1 MKIILSEKETIPSY
15 NIFKIYKMIRLHKH
29 IISLKLLLIIQVCYS
44 NESLDSLIQT
54 LEYKIDQKVL
64 YDHHHESQI
73 KSLQEKLKTST
84 NYEDQYN
91 LTKEIF
97 ELYRFYNF
105 DYALNYIEKNKELA
119 GCFENPSYEQETTLS
134 LGLLLGE
141 SGRYKEAIDALDNID
156 RTTLNEELI
165 NNYYLAYKD
174 AYSGLSFNT
183 VVNNNKDVYSK
194 LYIAY
199 QDSIYSR
206 LDSRSE
212 EVLRLKENE
221 YKKVNAIDSALNV
234 NSRRLDN
241 VKKGSRGYSL
251 ITFERSLIYDLAH
264 NIEKQKEFL
273 ILSAI
278 SDIEASVK
286 DNASIGLLA
295 KILFLEGDIDRAH
308 KYINTSFEDANF
320 YNSPLRYI
328 NIASSLPLIT
338 KAYNEQRT
346 KQKQRLK
353 NSLIFISILAGF
365 LLVTTY
371 LIIKQ
376 IKKLRLVRNSLSNA
390 NRELHNLNSKLN
402 KSNKDLQQL
411 YLNLSESNSIKEHY
425 IGTFLNLYS
434 EYIDKLDVYRKLVR
448 KYIRANRLN
457 TLFEL
462 SKSKKMIDEELEI
475 FHKNFDTSFLH
486 MHPQF
491 VAAVNSLLK
500 PDQQIILENHER
512 LNTELRILALIKLR
526 ITSSSSIA
534 KILRYSVNTIYNYR
548 ASIKNKAINKNDLEK
563 EIRNIK

>member
-1 MKIILSEKETIPSY
+1 MGR
-15 NIFKIYKMIRLHKH
+15 IYKY
-29 IISLKLLLIIQVCYS
+29 IISFNLLLAIQVCYS
-44 NESLDSLIQT
+44 NKPLDSLVQA
-54 LEYKIDQKVL
+54 LEYKIDQKPL
-64 YDHHHESQI
+64 FDHYHELQI
-73 KSLQEKLKTST
+73 KSLQRKLDSST
-84 NYEDQYN
+84 NYNDRYKFN
-91 LTKEIF
+91 KEIF
-97 ELYRFYNF
+97 KLYRFYNF
-105 DYALNYIEKNKELA
+105 DKALSYIEDNNELA
-119 GCFENPSYEQETTLS
+119 TCFENPSYNQETKLS
-134 LGLLLGE
+134 LGLLLLE
-141 SGRYKEAIDALDNID
+141 SGRYKEAIDALNNIN
-156 RTTLNEELI
+156 RITLNETLI

-183 VVNNNKDVYSK
+183 VVSNNKDIFSR
-194 LYIAY
+194 LYVAY

-206 LDSRSE
+206 LNSSSE

-221 YKKVNAIDSALNV
+221 FKKHND
-234 NSRRLDN
+234 LDN
-241 VKKGSRGYSL
+241 ALRINSKRLEKVKKGSRAYSL
-251 ITFERSLIYDLAH
+251 ITFERSLIYELTR

-286 DNASIGLLA
+286 DNASIGVLA
-295 KILFLEGDIDRAH
+295 KILFLEGNIDKAH

-328 NIASSLPLIT
+328 NIAGSLPLIT

-353 NSLIFISILAGF
+353 NSLNFISILACF
-365 LLVTTY
+365 LLATTY

-376 IKKLRLVRNSLSNA
+376 IKKIRIARNSLSKA
-390 NRELHNLNSKLN
+390 NKELQKLNSKLN
-402 KSNKDLQQL
+402 NSNKDLHQL
-411 YLNLSESNSIKEHY
+411 YLNLSESDSIKEHY

-448 KYIRANRLN
+448 KYIRANRLH

-491 VAAVNSLLK
+491 IESVNSLLK
-500 PDQQIILENHER
+500 PDQQIILENYDR
-512 LNTELRILALIKLR
+512 LNTELRILALIKLG
-526 ITSSSSIA
+526 ITKSSRIA
-534 KILRYSVNTIYNYR
+534 KILRYSSNTIYNYR
-548 ASIKNKAINKNDLEK
+548 AAINGKAIDKNNLENA
-563 EIRNIK
+563 IRNIK